1 MTLNEQLAKT
11 RVLPLYTATDLTYLP
26 VVESLLIEHEL
37 YFIEVTFRSD
47 LALEAI
53 EKLSQSGKLIVG
65 AGTVRTLEQA
75 KAAVEKGARFIVS
88 PALVPDVV
96 EFCLA
101 ENIPVFPGTA
111 TPNDIQRAT
120 DYGLSVVKFFPADI
134 YGGLSAI
141 KALSGP
147 FYDIRFVPTGGIT
160 LENVQD
166 YLSDPQVLAVGGSFI
181 LSEALVKEGREK
193 ADSHFGACKIIAKL
207 SSQLYINKMKQW
219 VPKDFGTIA
228 FLFAEKQRR
237 P

>member
-1 MTLNEQLAKT
+1 MTLYEQLAKT

-101 ENIPVFPGTA
+101 ENIPV
-111 TPNDIQRAT
+111 
-120 DYGLSVVKFFPADI
+120 LSLI
-134 YGGLSAI
+134 HI
-141 KALSGP
+141 
-147 FYDIRFVPTGGIT
+147 
-160 LENVQD
+160 
-166 YLSDPQVLAVGGSFI
+166 
-181 LSEALVKEGREK
+181 
-193 ADSHFGACKIIAKL
+193 
-207 SSQLYINKMKQW
+207 
-219 VPKDFGTIA
+219 
-228 FLFAEKQRR
+228 
-237 P
+237 

>member
-1 MTLNEQLAKT
+1 MTLYEQLAKT

-26 VVESLLIEHEL
+26 VVESLLIEYEL
-37 YFIEVTFRSD
+37 PFIEVTFRSD
-47 LALEAI
+47 LALAAM

-101 ENIPVFPGTA
+101 KNIPVFPGTA
-111 TPNDIQRAT
+111 TPNDIQRAAA
-120 DYGLSVVKFFPADI
+120 YGLSVVKFFPADI
-134 YGGLSAI
+134 YGGLPAI

-147 FYDIRFVPTGGIT
+147 FYDIRFVPTGGIN
-160 LENVQD
+160 LENMQD

-181 LSEALVKEGREK
+181 LSESLIKEGREK
-193 ADSHFGACKIIAKL
+193 ADSHLAHVKSLL
-207 SSQLYINKMKQW
+207 S
-219 VPKDFGTIA
+219 
-228 FLFAEKQRR
+228 
-237 P
+237 

>member
-1 MTLNEQLAKT
+1 MTLYEQLAKT

-193 ADSHFGACKIIAKL
+193 ADSHLVHVKSLL
-207 SSQLYINKMKQW
+207 S
-219 VPKDFGTIA
+219 
-228 FLFAEKQRR
+228 
-237 P
+237 